1 MEHRFSNRM
10 ERSRRENRKR
20 KPDNVIE
27 FNRTEEIRESTI
39 EVTGSSG
46 RAK

>member
-1 MEHRFSNRM
+1 MEHRSSNRM

-27 FNRTEEIRESTI
+27 FNRTEEIRESALQ
-39 EVTGSSG
+39 VTSLSG